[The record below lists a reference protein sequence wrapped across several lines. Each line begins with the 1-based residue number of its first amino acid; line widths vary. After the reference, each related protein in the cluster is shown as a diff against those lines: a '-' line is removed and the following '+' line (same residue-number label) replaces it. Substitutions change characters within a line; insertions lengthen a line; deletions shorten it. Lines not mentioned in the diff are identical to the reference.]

1 MFDQESTL
9 FLLNYS
15 RIQRTV
21 HLYAT
26 PFLRETVLGYTI
38 GDRIS
43 NFRIRHET
51 CILILARWTMRQSR
65 PMETHNCQRVSRQPA
80 FSILSRNKF
89 PYPDH
94 SLLAVRQLCLCCL
107 ILLSCLSSPHT
118 SDAQQVPSESLV
130 PREEIA
136 LWVAELGSSKF
147 EIRDRATGKL
157 SGLTT
162 DHLDTLKEL
171 LSSATDPEIR
181 VRLGS
186 VVAKLKT
193 ERQQQIIG
201 VFLRDPDMQDDH
213 GLKGWGNFAQ
223 VAGANRSSKRLFLQL
238 YDRYPDL
245 IEQPINDTKQAAE
258 LARKIVT
265 KIQEGE
271 MRRGEGDKSDGLAL
285 LYAVCV
291 SEGNKETAL
300 NSTALRLLLRA
311 PYNQALRDPQ
321 SKRSI
326 DAMMERW
333 TLTLE
338 DGYEQTVAIQI
349 MIEAELNATRP
360 LARKMLLSEST
371 PREPEEL
378 LRAFQVFFRR
388 GTPED
393 LPLLEAWLDKTDV
406 CEESMSLSGG
416 FPLGGAPPAN
426 RNPGNRPPE
435 NRGPGQAPNENEGR
449 LVSTVEIRDVAL
461 LACMQIRGM
470 DYRQHFPTILVS
482 NLWGYIPRSIAL
494 PPASEAI
501 REARLQAYKDAAKK
515 AQVDEK

>member
-1 MFDQESTL
+1 MRTTRRIEIPKQLNAPYLL
-9 FLLNYS
+9 F
-15 RIQRTV
+15 R
-21 HLYAT
+21 
-26 PFLRETVLGYTI
+26 
-38 GDRIS
+38 
-43 NFRIRHET
+43 
-51 CILILARWTMRQSR
+51 R
-65 PMETHNCQRVSRQPA
+65 PYLCV
-80 FSILSRNKF
+80 FVGL
-89 PYPDH
+89 
-94 SLLAVRQLCLCCL
+94 LCLWL
-107 ILLSCLSSPHT
+107 PAA
-118 SDAQQVPSESLV
+118 SDAQQVNKEVLV
-130 PREEIA
+130 PKEEIA
-136 LWVAELGSSKF
+136 AWIAQLGSPKF
-147 EIRDRATGKL
+147 EVRDQATGKL
-157 SGLTT
+157 SGLST
-162 DHLDTLKEL
+162 DHLDTLKEFL
-171 LSSATDPEIR
+171 ANAVDPEVR

-193 ERQQQIIG
+193 ERQQQIVA
-201 VFLRDPDMQDDH
+201 VFLRDTDMQDDH
-213 GLKGWGNFAQ
+213 GLEGWGNFAKI
-223 VAGANRSSKRLFLQL
+223 AGATRSSKRLFLQL
-238 YDRYPDL
+238 YDRHPDL
-245 IEQPINDTKQAAE
+245 IEQPINDPKQAAE

-271 MRRGEGDKSDGLAL
+271 MRRGEGDKADGLAL
-285 LYAVCV
+285 LYAVCLAD
-291 SEGNKETAL
+291 GNKETAL

-338 DGYEQTVAIQI
+338 NGYEQTVAIQI

-360 LARKMLLSEST
+360 LARKMLLGDSA

-388 GTPED
+388 GIPED

-406 CEESMSLSGG
+406 CEESMSLNNG
-416 FPLGGAPPAN
+416 FPIGGVPPRN
-426 RNPGNRPPE
+426 RNPGQ
-435 NRGPGQAPNENEGR
+435 PGQAPNENEGR

-494 PPASEAI
+494 PPDSEAI
-501 REARLQAYKDAAKK
+501 REARLEAYRDAAKM
-515 AQVDEK
+515 AQASEK